1 MITKLSDW
9 HSPSPSSEQS
19 DEPVLRAITQLRAGK
34 AIIVQDA
41 EDRENEADLVTLAD
55 RVSPD
60 VVNFM
65 ITHGRGLVCAPVSRE
80 IAERLR
86 LDPMVKG
93 NSDPHRT
100 QFTVSVDAAS
110 CRTGISATERARTLR
125 ALADLHAT
133 AGDFTRPGHV
143 FPLIAHP
150 AGVLGRAGHTE
161 AATDLARL
169 AGAPAAGVI
178 CEILGQDGNPITGR
192 SVARFAARFGLLRLT
207 IQQLI
212 RYRAAHDSA
221 LLGRD
226 LMPDL
231 TNANPLISYSRY
243 MEKALASCI

>member
-9 HSPSPSSEQS
+9 HSPPPLSEQS
-19 DEPVLRAITQLRAGK
+19 DEPVIHAITLLRAGK

-41 EDRENEADLVTLAD
+41 KDRENEADLVALAD

-65 ITHGRGLVCAPVSRE
+65 ITHGRGLVCAPVSQE
-80 IAERLR
+80 IAARLR
-86 LDPMVKG
+86 LDLMVKG

-100 QFTVSVDAAS
+100 QFTVSVDAIS

-125 ALADLHAT
+125 DLASSDST

-150 AGVLGRAGHTE
+150 YGVLGRAGHTE

-169 AGAPAAGVI
+169 ADAPAAGVI

-192 SVARFAARFGLLRLT
+192 NVARFAAQFGLFRLT

-212 RYRAAHDSA
+212 SYRAAHESA
-221 LLGRD
+221 LLGHD
-226 LMPDL
+226 LMPEI
-231 TNANPLISYSRY
+231 TNANPLILYSRY
-243 MEKALASCI
+243 MEQALISCI